1 MIIFR
6 KLRWKNFLSTGNAF
20 TEIALDQNNTT
31 LVIGSNGSGKSTM
44 LDALCFVLLGKAF
57 RNINKPQL
65 VNSING
71 RDCIV
76 EIEFDTG
83 NKSYKIVRGIKSGI
97 FEIYCDGNLVQQ
109 DAAVRDYQ
117 EHLEKFILKLNYKSF
132 TQIVVL
138 GSASFTP
145 FMQLSSSDRRAIIED
160 LLDIEIF
167 SRMNGVLKDKYSI
180 LKEDYNNAKYECD
193 LKKEKIQYQ
202 IQFIDSLRKDNDA
215 KIETQK
221 LEIANCEAQYTESN
235 TNCNLLR
242 SEIFTLREQIA
253 DEDKVKNKVIKYDG
267 IRKSLQK
274 TLTKV
279 ETDIEFYHDNSDCP
293 TCKQAI
299 GDEFKTHIT
308 EERSKKKNEVE
319 KALDQLES
327 EYTKLIEKSAK
338 ISVLLTEIDIKNS
351 LLTTEQSEMLVCQR
365 QINTLKAEIE
375 RLSGKHESVEVEQTK
390 LTTLNDELKELEKN
404 MKTLSEEKIYYET
417 AGSLLK
423 DSGIKTKIVKQYIPV
438 INKLVNKYLASL
450 DFFVNFTLDESF
462 KESIKSRHRDD
473 FTYAS
478 FSEGE
483 KQRIDMALML
493 TWRAVSKLKN
503 SSNTNLLILDEI
515 FDSSLDA
522 NGTEELMKIL
532 NMLEGANLFVI
543 SHKGD
548 ILQDKFAHTI
558 RFEKVNNFSRIVR

>member
-6 KLRWKNFLSTGNAF
+6 KLRWKNFLSTGNLF
-20 TEIALDQNNTT
+20 TEVALDQNNTT

-44 LDALCFVLLGKAF
+44 LDALCYVLFGKAF

-65 VNSING
+65 INSINA
-71 RDCIV
+71 RDCVV

-83 NKSYKIVRGIKSGI
+83 NRSYKIVRGIKPNI

-180 LKEDYNNAKYECD
+180 LKEEYNNVKYECD
-193 LKKEKIQYQ
+193 IKKEKIQYQ
-202 IQFIDSLRKDNDA
+202 IQFIDSLKKDNDA
-215 KIETQK
+215 KIEAQK
-221 LEIANCEAQYTESN
+221 LEIANCEAQYIQSN
-235 TNCNLLR
+235 TQCNLL
-242 SEIFTLREQIA
+242 SAEIATLREQVV
-253 DEDKVKNKVIKYDG
+253 DEDKIKNKLFKYDG
-267 IRKSLQK
+267 IRSSLK
-274 TLTKV
+274 RTLVKV
-279 ETDIEFYHDNSDCP
+279 ESEIEFYHDNSDCP

-299 GDEFKTHIT
+299 GNEFKEHIT
-308 EERSKKKNEVE
+308 EERNKKKSEVE
-319 KALDQLES
+319 KALDQLED
-327 EYTKLIEKSAK
+327 EYTKLIQKSEE
-338 ISVLLTEIDIKNS
+338 IYYLLKRIDEKNS
-351 LLTTEQSEMLVCQR
+351 LLTTEQGEMLVAQR
-365 QINTLKAEIE
+365 QIATLKAEIQ
-375 RLSGKHESVEVEQTK
+375 RLSGRHESVEVEQSK
-390 LTTLNDELKELEKN
+390 LKSLNDELKELEKN
-404 MKTLSEEKIYYET
+404 MKILSEEKLYYET

-503 SSNTNLLILDEI
+503 SSSTNLLILDEI

-558 RFEKVNNFSRIVR
+558 RFEKVNNFSRIAR

>member
-44 LDALCFVLLGKAF
+44 LDALCFVLFGKAF

-267 IRKSLQK
+267 IRKSLQ
-274 TLTKV
+274 
-279 ETDIEFYHDNSDCP
+279 
-293 TCKQAI
+293 
-299 GDEFKTHIT
+299 
-308 EERSKKKNEVE
+308 
-319 KALDQLES
+319 
-327 EYTKLIEKSAK
+327 
-338 ISVLLTEIDIKNS
+338 
-351 LLTTEQSEMLVCQR
+351 
-365 QINTLKAEIE
+365 
-375 RLSGKHESVEVEQTK
+375 
-390 LTTLNDELKELEKN
+390 
-404 MKTLSEEKIYYET
+404 
-417 AGSLLK
+417 
-423 DSGIKTKIVKQYIPV
+423 
-438 INKLVNKYLASL
+438 
-450 DFFVNFTLDESF
+450 
-462 KESIKSRHRDD
+462 
-473 FTYAS
+473 
-478 FSEGE
+478 
-483 KQRIDMALML
+483 
-493 TWRAVSKLKN
+493 
-503 SSNTNLLILDEI
+503 
-515 FDSSLDA
+515 
-522 NGTEELMKIL
+522 
-532 NMLEGANLFVI
+532 
-543 SHKGD
+543 
-548 ILQDKFAHTI
+548 
-558 RFEKVNNFSRIVR
+558 